1 MWKFQKKDYGFSG
14 CSTWTHD
21 DGVVV
26 VWAGLVCEFEVSHPL
41 MEDGDCVFVL
51 GLDKLREV
59 LKRDFALQIN
69 DSDLLKFFKCEKE

>member
-1 MWKFQKKDYGFSG
+1 MWKFQKKDYRFSE

-26 VWAGLVCEFEVSHPL
+26 VWAGSVCEFEVFHPL
-41 MEDGDCVFVL
+41 MEDGECVLVF

-69 DSDLLKFFKCEKE
+69 DSDLLKFFKKD